1 MASERIE
8 EVRPEASDARE
19 LATEVMPEAADEAA
33 EEASEAAEEA
43 SEAAEEAADEASE
56 AALEAALPPEAVALA
71 TAEVR
76 MGRAAGCS
84 LAVAAIPA
92 QRA

>member
-1 MASERIE
+1 ME

-19 LATEVMPEAADEAA
+19 LAAEVTPEAADEAA
-33 EEASEAAEEA
+33 DEASEATEEAADEA
-43 SEAAEEAADEASE
+43 SEAAEEAADEAPE
-56 AALEAALPPEAVALA
+56 ATLEAALPPEAVALA